1 MRLAATVHGSCTT
14 DTAVTQD
21 EHTDYGNHA
30 DDYNAQSNNYYSSEC
45 TCGDGN
51 ACDDGGDGEGEGDGD
66 DDSQR
71 STVDADNVGIGIGI
85 DIDIGAVHNHEHEN
99 DDEGVGHT

>member
-1 MRLAATVHGSCTT
+1 MAVSCAKHCPVGNAVDEVSLRLAATVRGSCTT

-30 DDYNAQSNNYYSSEC
+30 DDDNAQSNNYYSSEC

-51 ACDDGGDGEGEGDGD
+51 ACDD
-66 DDSQR
+66 
-71 STVDADNVGIGIGI
+71 DACS
-85 DIDIGAVHNHEHEN
+85 ECPFLP
-99 DDEGVGHT
+99 